1 MFSVPPRTGA
11 PVPGLRP
18 CRPLLSWLEPIPL
31 VPPDAGALFEPPQA
45 AAVIASTAR
54 PATAR
59 EPRVRV
65 RIVALSSFRVSEP
78 QPTSRPSSVFRR
90 DPHLG
95 HRQVR
100 SARLLSAWLAT
111 RRPVHREL
119 PAGSPAG
126 MRESAEPGRS
136 QGSSGSCYDLSD

>member
-1 MFSVPPRTGA
+1 MFSVPPLTGA
-11 PVPGLRP
+11 PEPGLRP
-18 CRPLLSWLEPIPL
+18 WMPLPKALLPVPLLLGGP
-31 VPPDAGALFEPPQA
+31 ALFEPPQA

-100 SARLLSAWLAT
+100 SARLLSAWVAT

-126 MRESAEPGRS
+126 MRESAEPGPS
-136 QGSSGSCYDLSD
+136 QGSCGSCYDLSD